1 MKPFFK
7 SLILYVL
14 SLTALSCSDTKLLQ
28 KGLSQYSEHLGYE
41 FTSPISKG
49 PKADSLVVIF
59 NHCLTKVTEADI
71 LH

>member
-14 SLTALSCSDTKLLQ
+14 SLTAFSCSDAKLLQ